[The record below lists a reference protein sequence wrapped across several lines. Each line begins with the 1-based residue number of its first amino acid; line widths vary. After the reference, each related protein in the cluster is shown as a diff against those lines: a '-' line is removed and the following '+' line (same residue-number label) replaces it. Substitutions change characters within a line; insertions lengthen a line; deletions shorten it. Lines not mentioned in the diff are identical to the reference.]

1 MMAPG
6 GDRLES
12 VSDRKGRRWRVGEAL
27 KDCPGVEVEAI
38 RKIGNFVQV
47 DFRACNWWRA
57 FPLPVIPPAL
67 VMHAG
72 DLAVMRAA
80 SGSGE

>member
-6 GDRLES
+6 GDRLEY
-12 VSDRKGRRWRVGEAL
+12 VADRKGRRWRVGRDLEGR
-27 KDCPGVEVEAI
+27 PGVEVALI

-47 DFRACNWWRA
+47 DFRAGESARV
-57 FPLPVIPPAL
+57 PVLPPAL

>member
-12 VSDRKGRRWRVGEAL
+12 VSDRKGRRWHVGEAL
-27 KDCPGVEVEAI
+27 KGRPGVEVALI

-47 DFRACNWWRA
+47 DFRAGASARV
-57 FPLPVIPPAL
+57 PVIPPAL
-67 VMHAG
+67 VMHTG